1 MVVCAWLCERT
12 CHRLVRDRAQ
22 TWSSDLDLKAADIK
36 PLIKTVLKT
45 YLSRHICQND
55 KKVNMLP
62 GTE

>member
-1 MVVCAWLCERT
+1 MAVCAWLRERT
-12 CHRLVRDRAQ
+12 CHRLVLDHAQ

-36 PLIKTVLKT
+36 PLIKT
-45 YLSRHICQND
+45 YFSRHICQND